1 MSEFGSGPRVL
12 FVCVE
17 NAGRSQI
24 AEALFRGMSRDWGEA
39 RSAGTRPAARV
50 HPNVAAALSERGFD
64 LGDSIPRRLEIV
76 DTDWADLVVTMGCGD
91 ACPVLGKPTEDWA
104 LPDPKNMGPSDLAWL
119 IDEIAMRVGEL
130 LDRFGPHDA
139 SAEVGGTFISRSLS

>member
-1 MSEFGSGPRVL
+1 MIEFRPRVL

-24 AEALFRGMSRDWGEA
+24 AEALFRGMSRGRGEA

-64 LGDSIPRRLEIV
+64 LSDAVPKRLEIV
-76 DTDWADLVVTMGCGD
+76 DADWADLVVTMGCGET
-91 ACPVLGKPTEDWA
+91 CPVSGKPTEDWA
-104 LPDPKNMGPSDLAWL
+104 LPDPKNMSPSDLGWL
-119 IDEIAMRVGEL
+119 IDEIAMRIGDL
-130 LDRFGPHDA
+130 LDRLDLTTP
-139 SAEVGGTFISRSLS
+139 SSEVGGTFTSRSLS